1 MRTGCQLGLIL
12 ASKIHQNLLL
22 DGSWAVLWPSWAVL
36 GRLGGLL
43 RRLEEAS
50 KSDAKKK
57 AKKKAST
64 RRLGG
69 ILGRPDGFGRSGW
82 EGGGRGRQRISGP
95 LIEVNRG
102 NRGT

>member
-1 MRTGCQLGLIL
+1 M
-12 ASKIHQNLLL
+12 
-22 DGSWAVLWPSWAVL
+22 
-36 GRLGGLL
+36 

-69 ILGRPDGFGRSGW
+69 ILGRPDGFGEAGW
-82 EGGGRGRQRISGP
+82 GGGSHGGRRISGP

-102 NRGT
+102 TRGT

>member
-1 MRTGCQLGLIL
+1 M
-12 ASKIHQNLLL
+12 ASKIYQNLLL
-22 DGSWAVLWPSWAVL
+22 EGSWAVLWPSWAIL

-82 EGGGRGRQRISGP
+82 GG
-95 LIEVNRG
+95 
-102 NRGT
+102 